1 MSHSARSVRSLAAAP
16 IAFCEARALEE
27 ATRILSLLHFIV
39 VTLSV
44 FSTTSP
50 NLKYKYHS
58 FNMPGPRLA
67 HKVRTIYS
75 SGALQPRQTIFE
87 LTMYSF
93 HSDRY
98 HHRRRLV
105 RIIESSP

>member
-50 NLKYKYHS
+50 NLK
-58 FNMPGPRLA
+58 
-67 HKVRTIYS
+67 VRTIYS